1 MRKLAV
7 IVLQSSLFV
16 LAALAAAPS
25 HATVIDVAPA
35 AVAFDRDGNCSLAEA
50 IVNANRDMV
59 VREDCPAGNGTD
71 VIQLA
76 PGSTYELFEALDTT
90 YGPTGLPLITEHLEI
105 DGRGAT
111 IDRRILGGEDDC
123 ELDGIADPGE
133 LRLLAAAD
141 DGVDLTLHDLELRNG
156 CADGP
161 GAAGGGGVLAFH
173 GLALR
178 RVDVAGCQA
187 HGMGGGISFGLNAA
201 DAGALAVVDSSLNG
215 NRSDGG
221 GGALSVHQGALTV
234 VATLFDGNW
243 SEGEGGAL
251 HSVVPAQ
258 LSESTFNESYA
269 EVGGDAMFLGGD
281 ASLRNVTLRSE
292 GTRESTLLVRLASVD
307 VDAAT
312 VVESSLVVEQG
323 TLRLR
328 GVVVVDGVCAAGPS
342 GTLVA
347 TGTNFETGTSCGT
360 AAGGHFTTVDAETLA
375 LSRLDYHGG
384 PTPTLLPG
392 PTSPM
397 IDGAPDCFDLDGSPM
412 AFDQR
417 GTPRPSGGTCDL
429 GAVEAGAESA
439 IFAEGF
445 EPGDLWP
452 WSDAAPSPLP

>member
-7 IVLQSSLFV
+7 VVLQSSLFV
-16 LAALAAAPS
+16 LAALAAAPLR
-25 HATVIDVAPA
+25 AAVIEVAPA
-35 AVAFDRDGNCSLAEA
+35 AVGFAHDGNCSLAEA
-50 IVNANRDMV
+50 IVNANRDLV
-59 VREDCPAGNGTD
+59 VREDCPAGNGAD
-71 VIQLA
+71 VIRLA

-111 IDRRILGGEDDC
+111 IRRRLVGGEGGC
-123 ELDGIADPGE
+123 SLNGIAEPSE
-133 LRLLAAAD
+133 LRLLAAD
-141 DGVDLTLHDLELRNG
+141 EGVDLTLQGLELWDG

-161 GAAGGGGVLAFH
+161 GAAAGGGVLAFH
-173 GLALR
+173 RLALR
-178 RVDVAGCQA
+178 RVAVVGCA
-187 HGMGGGISFGLNAA
+187 AREMGGGISFGLDAA
-201 DAGALAVVDSSLNG
+201 DAGALTVVDSTLDG
-215 NRSDGG
+215 NHSDAEGG
-221 GGALSVHQGALTV
+221 GISVHEGTLTV
-234 VATLFDGNW
+234 VATYFNGNR

-251 HSVVPAQ
+251 HSVVPTQ
-258 LSESTFNESYA
+258 LSESTVNENYA
-269 EVGGDAMFLGGD
+269 DVGGDAMLLGGD
-281 ASLRNVTLRSE
+281 AILRNVTIRSE

-328 GVVVVDGVCAAGPS
+328 GVVVVDGVCEAGPS

-347 TGTNFETGTSCGT
+347 TGTNLETGTSCGA

-375 LSRLDYHGG
+375 LSSLHDNGG

-397 IDGAPDCFDLDGSPM
+397 IDGAPDCLDLDGAPI

-417 GTPRPSGGTCDL
+417 GTPRPSGGGCDL
-429 GAVEAGAESA
+429 GAVEVAAEST
-439 IFAEGF
+439 IFAESF

-452 WSDAAPSPLP
+452 WSEAVPAPLP